1 MDLAI
6 LSLPERYP
14 AGISL
19 TPLTSEAMIL
29 VCPVGHRLAARKS
42 IRLPEL
48 RDEQFIDHPR
58 GWGTRTSIDRSFS
71 AAGVQRQVA
80 FEVGDTA
87 SVVNLVRHGLGVAFL
102 PPSIVAD
109 SERVALVP
117 VRGRSTL
124 WEISLATPTNRP
136 VSAAARAFADAAVP

>member
-6 LSLPERYP
+6 LSLPERHR

-29 VCPVGHRLAARKS
+29 VCPVGHRLAARQS

-80 FEVGDTA
+80 FEVVT
-87 SVVNLVRHGLGVAFL
+87 
-102 PPSIVAD
+102 P
-109 SERVALVP
+109 RV
-117 VRGRSTL
+117 S
-124 WEISLATPTNRP
+124 
-136 VSAAARAFADAAVP
+136 